1 MPVLKNLLVIFMCFG
16 VLLCSGQD
24 TLEKLDKK
32 EKELIKQEKKIAG
45 EMFKTRVKLLEKDP
59 DLKKIYDKIMELH
72 KELSLMLDRKKEMRV
87 LVDKMKKVRKSL
99 NQVRDKKRELT
110 PDDDEEEE
118 E

>member
-1 MPVLKNLLVIFMCFG
+1 
-16 VLLCSGQD
+16 
-24 TLEKLDKK
+24 
-32 EKELIKQEKKIAG
+32 
-45 EMFKTRVKLLEKDP
+45 
-59 DLKKIYDKIMELH
+59 
-72 KELSLMLDRKKEMRV
+72 MRV